1 MYPKHPVASGRG
13 ANPKLTVIT
22 PRRLASFN
30 FADVG
35 NNNRSLSIKQSIVAE
50 PVGNHSHLLLS
61 VDVGLA
67 ISCESEGQQL
77 TLSKLIS
84 AHLFLYST
92 GWQFN
97 RFFDRLN
104 HGLNH
109 LISVTDV
116 LGHDLG
122 GKKPY

>member
-50 PVGNHSHLLLS
+50 PVGNHSHFCLLM
-61 VDVGLA
+61 LA
-67 ISCESEGQQL
+67 WPYL
-77 TLSKLIS
+77 VNLKD
-84 AHLFLYST
+84 
-92 GWQFN
+92 N
-97 RFFDRLN
+97 NLN
-104 HGLNH
+104 CQN
-109 LISVTDV
+109 
-116 LGHDLG
+116 
-122 GKKPY
+122 